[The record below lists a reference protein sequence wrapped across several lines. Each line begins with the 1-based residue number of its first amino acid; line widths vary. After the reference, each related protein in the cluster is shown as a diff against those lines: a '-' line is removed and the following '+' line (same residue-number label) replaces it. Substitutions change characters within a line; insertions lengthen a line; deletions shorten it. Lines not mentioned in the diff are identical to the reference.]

1 VGWDRFHQQVR
12 AAGPRELTSRW
23 PPCNLPTL
31 GGVSV
36 PFYFRKSVS
45 AGPFR
50 FNLSSGGVGV
60 SVGVKGLRFG
70 TGPRGHY
77 VHAGR
82 GGLYYRASLGGGSQ
96 RRRPQSAPSSL
107 NQPSG
112 GRRPVQ
118 SGEPNVQMIAV
129 SSSSVLEM
137 TDERYGELLDELNAK
152 QNATS
157 SMVMLGLI
165 AGAIAFFAVLAVG
178 AAGAAF
184 GALLVVVGLVI
195 GSRMDAHRR
204 SAVVVYDLE
213 PDAAAAYEALT
224 KAFDDLAAS
233 SMKWHVDAGGAVRD
247 LHTWK
252 RNAGASTI
260 IDKRPT
266 GFGYAL
272 PRVLKT
278 NITPPFIKAGK
289 ETLYWLPDVLL
300 VVESGKVGAVPYDM
314 LEVLW
319 QDSRFV
325 EEDAVPRDALVVGQ
339 TWKHPNKNGG
349 PDRRFANNR
358 QVPICLY
365 ESIHL
370 RSGNG
375 LNELLQVS
383 SNGRAQHLSAA
394 ARRLVAALGV
404 RDKSLA
410 LPGL

>member
-1 VGWDRFHQQVR
+1 M
-12 AAGPRELTSRW
+12 
-23 PPCNLPTL
+23 
-31 GGVSV
+31 

-96 RRRPQSAPSSL
+96 RSRATSSSPIPL
-107 NQPSG
+107 PK
-112 GRRPVQ
+112 GRRPIQ
-118 SGEPNVQMIAV
+118 SNEPNVDMIAV
-129 SSSSVLEM
+129 SSGSVLDM
-137 TDERYGELLDELNAK
+137 TDERYGELLDEMNSK
-152 QNATS
+152 QNALS
-157 SMVMLGLI
+157 SAIGLGVITGIL
-165 AGAIAFFAVLAVG
+165 AVFAATAVG
-178 AAGAAF
+178 AI
-184 GALLVVVGLVI
+184 GALLGAVVVVAALLI

-213 PDAAAAYEALT
+213 PDAAAAYEELT
-224 KAFDDLAAS
+224 RAFDALAAS
-233 SMKWHVDAGGAVRD
+233 SMKWHIDSGGTVRD
-247 LHTWK
+247 IHTWK
-252 RNAGASTI
+252 RNAGATSI

-266 GFGYAL
+266 EFGYAL

-278 NITPPFIKAGK
+278 NITPPFMKVGK
-289 ETLYWLPDVLL
+289 ETLYWLPDVVL
-300 VVESGKVGAVPYDM
+300 VVESGKIGAVSYDM

-319 QDSRFV
+319 QDSRFI
-325 EEDAVPRDALVVGQ
+325 EEGDVPRDARVVGQ

-358 QVPICLY
+358 QLPICLY

-370 RSGNG
+370 RSRNG

-383 SNGRAQHLSAA
+383 SNGRAQLLSAA
-394 ARRLVAALGV
+394 ARGLVTTIGK
-404 RDKSLA
+404 RDSARA
-410 LPGL
+410 LPNL

>member
-1 VGWDRFHQQVR
+1 M
-12 AAGPRELTSRW
+12 
-23 PPCNLPTL
+23 
-31 GGVSV
+31 

-82 GGLYYRASLGGGSQ
+82 GGLYYRASLGGGA
-96 RRRPQSAPSSL
+96 RPTHDLGPRPGLVQSPRE
-107 NQPSG
+107 
-112 GRRPVQ
+112 RRPVQ
-118 SGEPNVQMIAV
+118 SSEPNVQMIEV

-137 TDERYGELLDELNAK
+137 TDERYGVLLEELNTK
-152 QNATS
+152 QSAMS
-157 SMVMLGLI
+157 SMVALGLI
-165 AGAIAFFAVLAVG
+165 SGLIAFFAVMTGG

-184 GALLVVVGLVI
+184 GAILVLIALMV
-195 GSRMDAHRR
+195 GSRLDAHRR
-204 SAVVVYDLE
+204 SVVIVYDLE

-224 KAFDDLAAS
+224 NAFDNLAAS

-266 GFGYAL
+266 EFGYAL

-278 NITPPFIKAGK
+278 NITPPFMKVGK
-289 ETLYWLPDVLL
+289 ETLYWLPDVVL
-300 VVESGKVGAVPYDM
+300 VVESGKVGAVAYDQ
-314 LEVLW
+314 LEILW
-319 QDSRFV
+319 QDSRFI
-325 EEDAVPRDALVVGQ
+325 EEEVVPRDALVVGQ

-349 PDRRFANNR
+349 PDRRFSNNR
-358 QVPICLY
+358 QLPICLY

-370 RSGNG
+370 RSRNG

-383 SNGRAQHLSAA
+383 SNGRAQLLSAA
-394 ARRLVAALGV
+394 ARRLVTTIGV
-404 RDKSLA
+404 RENALA
-410 LPGL
+410 LPKL

>member
-1 VGWDRFHQQVR
+1 M
-12 AAGPRELTSRW
+12 
-23 PPCNLPTL
+23 
-31 GGVSV
+31 

-82 GGLYYRASLGGGSQ
+82 GGLYYRASLGGGA
-96 RRRPQSAPSSL
+96 RRSPTPSSP
-107 NQPSG
+107 PSQNPSPG
-112 GRRPVQ
+112 GRRPIQ
-118 SGEPNVQMIAV
+118 SSEPNVEMIAV
-129 SSSSVLEM
+129 SSSTVLEM
-137 TDERYGELLDELNAK
+137 TDARYGELLDELNSK
-152 QNATS
+152 QNAMS
-157 SMVMLGLI
+157 SMVMFGSLAGLV
-165 AGAIAFFAVLAVG
+165 AFFAIMAGGIASVAFSAV
-178 AAGAAF
+178 
-184 GALLVVVGLVI
+184 LVVVALVI
-195 GSRMDAHRR
+195 GSRFDAHRR
-204 SAVVVYDLE
+204 SAIVVYDLE
-213 PDAAAAYEALT
+213 PDAAAAYKALT

-233 SMKWHVDAGGAVRD
+233 AMKWHVDAGGAVRD

-266 GFGYAL
+266 EFGYAL

-278 NITPPFIKAGK
+278 NITPPFMKVGK
-289 ETLYWLPDVLL
+289 ETLYWLPDVVL
-300 VVESGKVGAVPYDM
+300 VVESGKVGAIAYDM
-314 LEVLW
+314 LEIQW
-319 QDSRFV
+319 QDSRFI
-325 EEDAVPRDALVVGQ
+325 EEDAVPRDAVVVGQ

-358 QVPICLY
+358 ELPICLY
-365 ESIHL
+365 ESIYL

-383 SNGRAQHLSAA
+383 SNGRTQALSAA
-394 ARRLVAALGV
+394 ARRLVVTIGV
-404 RDKSLA
+404 RNDNALA
-410 LPGL
+410 LPSL

>member
-1 VGWDRFHQQVR
+1 M
-12 AAGPRELTSRW
+12 
-23 PPCNLPTL
+23 
-31 GGVSV
+31 

-60 SVGVKGLRFG
+60 SVGVKGFRIG

-82 GGLYYRASLGGGSQ
+82 GGLYYRASLGGESKRSSTSTASARLAPTSP
-96 RRRPQSAPSSL
+96 RRAVASS
-107 NQPSG
+107 
-112 GRRPVQ
+112 
-118 SGEPNVQMIAV
+118 EPNVEMIAV

-137 TDERYGELLDELNAK
+137 TDERYGELLEELNAK
-152 QNATS
+152 QNAI
-157 SMVMLGLI
+157 SMMVTLGLVAGLI
-165 AGAIAFFAVLAVG
+165 AFFTILGGG
-178 AAGAAF
+178 AAGGAVGVF
-184 GALLVVVGLVI
+184 LVLVALLI
-195 GSRMDAHRR
+195 GSRLDAHRR

-266 GFGYAL
+266 EFGYAL

-278 NITPPFIKAGK
+278 NITPPFMKVGK
-289 ETLYWLPDVLL
+289 ETLYWLPDVVL
-300 VVESGKVGAVPYDM
+300 VVESGKVGAVAYDM
-314 LEVLW
+314 LEILW
-319 QDSRFV
+319 QDSRFI
-325 EEDAVPRDALVVGQ
+325 EEDAVPRDATIVGQ

-358 QVPICLY
+358 QLPICLY

-370 RSGNG
+370 RSRNG

-394 ARRLVAALGV
+394 ARKLVATTGT
-404 RDKSLA
+404 RNNSLA
-410 LPGL
+410 LPAL